1 MTLTLRDV
9 LVRAWQRGYA
19 PDEIRGC
26 IGADLGRGVFEI
38 DITHPAYPA
47 TKRGPPHTKMLRDYL
62 AAAVPLFP
70 GVDML
75 GKPPP
80 APDLSRADTPSFLA
94 KARNFAVAS
103 AKHVAA
109 GAPMASDAEIIRRHD
124 ICMACEFFKD
134 NACQKCG
141 CPVVRAKKY
150 VSKLSWADS
159 ECPVG
164 KWGKETPAS

>member
-1 MTLTLRDV
+1 MITCEFVFFSMRCEE
-9 LVRAWQRGYA
+9 RGYA
-19 PDEIRGC
+19 LDEVRDC
-26 IGADLGRGVFEI
+26 IVSVDGDR
-38 DITHPAYPA
+38 ITVDEKHPAYP
-47 TKRGPPHTKMLRDYL
+47 TKAKPGF
-62 AAAVPLFP
+62 VPQ
-70 GVDML
+70 
-75 GKPPP
+75 KRNP
-80 APDLSRADTPSFLA
+80 ASPTPDIARIDAPSFLA
-94 KARNFAVAS
+94 KVKNFAVAS

-109 GAPMASDAEIIRRHD
+109 GSPMASDEEIIRRHD

-164 KWGKETPAS
+164 KWGSVSS